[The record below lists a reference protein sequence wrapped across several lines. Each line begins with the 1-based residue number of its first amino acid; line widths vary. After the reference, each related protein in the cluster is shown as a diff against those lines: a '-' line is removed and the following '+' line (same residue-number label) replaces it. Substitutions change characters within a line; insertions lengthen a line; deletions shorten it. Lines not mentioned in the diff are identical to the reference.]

1 MATSWN
7 SAKTGGG
14 RRCRKRHE
22 VIDAADLGVIAL
34 LEGGDGRVPSNE
46 EMGDIVNL
54 MARFESE

>member
-14 RRCRKRHE
+14 RRCHE
-22 VIDAADLGVIAL
+22 VIDAADPGVIAL

-46 EMGDIVNL
+46 EMGDIV
-54 MARFESE
+54 RKQHRP